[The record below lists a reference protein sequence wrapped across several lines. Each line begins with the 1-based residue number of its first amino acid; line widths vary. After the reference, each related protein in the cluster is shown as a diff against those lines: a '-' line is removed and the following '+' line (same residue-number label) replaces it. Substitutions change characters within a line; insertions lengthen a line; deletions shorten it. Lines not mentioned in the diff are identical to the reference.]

1 METKPTRSQRLLSLD
16 FFRGLTV
23 AAMILVNNPGS
34 WGHIYP
40 PLAHA
45 EWHGCT
51 PTDLVF
57 PFFLFIV
64 GVSVAYAMG
73 SKREDAAT
81 HGKTIWK
88 ASKRAFTLFLL
99 GFILAFFPRNF
110 SDFNF
115 IEALKTVRIPGVLQ
129 RISVVFLISSILFL
143 KLSDRRLFQTI
154 VVLLFGYWALMTFV
168 PVPDFGPANLEKE
181 TNLGAWLDRTILT
194 EAHLWKSAKT
204 WDPEGILS
212 TLPAIGTCLIGVL
225 VGTYLKKK
233 TIEPAT
239 KIAWLFSAGTLMF
252 MGGLLWDLSFPIN
265 KSLWT
270 SSYVLYTGGLAT
282 VILALSYW
290 LIDVNHYNRF
300 TKPFVV
306 YGVNA
311 ITVFFLSG
319 LMPRLLN
326 MIKIDLNGEKTGA
339 LSYVNKAWFVPNF
352 ENPMNASLAYAV
364 AFVLFW
370 YVILWVMYKRNIII
384 KV

>member
-1 METKPTRSQRLLSLD
+1 METKPQRLLSLD

-40 PLAHA
+40 PLEHA

-64 GVSVAYAMG
+64 GVSIAYAMG
-73 SKREDAAT
+73 SKRLDQSSHTA
-81 HGKTIWK
+81 IIYK

-115 IEALKTVRIPGVLQ
+115 IESLKTVRIPGVLQ

-143 KLSDRRLFQTI
+143 KLSDKRLFQTI
-154 VVLLFGYWALMTFV
+154 VLILFGYWALMNFV

-212 TLPAIGTCLIGVL
+212 TLPAIGTCLFGVL
-225 VGTYLKKK
+225 VGSYLKKK
-233 TIEPAT
+233 EIEPAT
-239 KIAWLFSAGTLMF
+239 KIAWLFSIGSLAVMA
-252 MGGLLWDLSFPIN
+252 GLLWDLQFPIN

-282 VILALSYW
+282 IILALSYW
-290 LIDVNHYNRF
+290 LIDVNQYNRF

-326 MIKIDLNGEKTGA
+326 MFKVDFEGEKVGA
-339 LSYVNKAWFVPNF
+339 LSYAYKAWFANSF
-352 ENPMNASLAYAV
+352 SNPLNASLAYAV

-370 YVILWVMYKRNIII
+370 YLILWVMYKRNIII

>member
-1 METKPTRSQRLLSLD
+1 METKPNRLLSLD

-34 WGHIYP
+34 WAHIYP
-40 PLAHA
+40 PLEHA

-64 GVSVAYAMG
+64 GVSIVYAMD
-73 SKREDAAT
+73 SKRDDKAT
-81 HGKTIWK
+81 HGKTILK
-88 ASKRAFTLFLL
+88 ALKRAFILFLL

-110 SDFNF
+110 STFDFF
-115 IEALKTVRIPGVLQ
+115 EALKTVRIPGVLQ
-129 RISVVFLISSILFL
+129 RISLVFLISSILFL
-143 KLSDRRLFQTI
+143 KLNDKSLFRAI
-154 VVLLFGYWALMTFV
+154 VILLFGYWALMSFV
-168 PVPDFGPANLEKE
+168 PVPGIGSANLEKE
-181 TNLGAWLDRTILT
+181 TNLGAWLDRTVLT
-194 EAHLWKSAKT
+194 EAHLWKQSKT

-212 TLPAIGTCLIGVL
+212 TIPAIGTCLFGVL
-225 VGTYLKKK
+225 VGVYLKNK
-233 TIEPAT
+233 TVEAAT
-239 KIAWLFSAGTLMF
+239 KIAWLFSVGTLAVI
-252 MGGLLWDLSFPIN
+252 GGLLWDLQFPIN

-282 VILALSYW
+282 IILALSYW
-290 LIDVNHYNRF
+290 LIDVNQYTRF

-326 MIKIDLNGEKTGA
+326 MIKIDLNGEQIGA
-339 LSYVNKAWFVPNF
+339 LNYVYKAWFAPSF
-352 ENPMNASLAYAV
+352 TNPLNSSLAYAV

-370 YVILWVMYKRNIII
+370 YAILWIMYKRNIII